1 MTFTAHEKWKAAE
14 RELALRRNVY
24 PRRIAQGHMQMTEA
38 RRELEL
44 MAEIAEDYRKQA
56 MDFEKEGTLL

>member
-1 MTFTAHEKWKAAE
+1 MFTAREKWKAVE

-24 PRRIAQGHMQMTEA
+24 PRQISTGKLTMREA

-44 MAEIAEDYRKQA
+44 MVEIAEDYRKQA
-56 MDFEKEGTLL
+56 MDEEKEGTLL